1 MNNIVCNGMVTASRR
16 YRLKMILT
24 LNITIIESNAKYSVR
39 L

>member
-1 MNNIVCNGMVTASRR
+1 MVTASRR

-24 LNITIIESNAKYSVR
+24 LNITIESNAKYSVR